1 MFSNMKRTPKKGEK
15 WSRDEMILVFNLYFK
30 LPYGKMDHRTAEV
43 KELAAIMG
51 RTDNSIAMRL
61 NNFASCDPMLQ
72 QRGIKSLG
80 DHKKQCQP
88 YWDEFFANREAL
100 VFESERILAEYQDTT
115 IEEKYQNEIIDIPEN
130 VVGTVRTYEV
140 KVRVNQ
146 SFFRKVVLANYNYK
160 CALTG
165 IDVPELLVASHI
177 IPWAKDENERLNPAN
192 GICLSSLYDKAFDC
206 GLISFSDE
214 GVVLFSNRI
223 ENNVGKDYYD
233 KYFGIIK
240 GMKLDSPMKYS
251 LNPHFLEWH
260 RDNIFGK
267 RL

>member
-1 MFSNMKRTPKKGEK
+1 MIIKPKKGER

-88 YWDEFFANREAL
+88 YWDEFFENRENL
-100 VFESERILAEYQDTT
+100 VFESEEILAKYQNSS
-115 IEEKYQNEIIDIPEN
+115 IEEKYKDDISDIPKDI
-130 VVGTVRTYEV
+130 VGSVKIREV
-140 KVRVNQ
+140 KTRVNQ
-146 SFFRKVVLANYNYK
+146 CFFRKTVLANYNYK
-160 CALTG
+160 CALTQ
-165 IDVPELLVASHI
+165 IDLPELLIASHI
-177 IPWAKDENERLNPAN
+177 IPWATNEKERLNPTN

-206 GLISFSDE
+206 GLISFSDS
-214 GVVLFSNRI
+214 GVVIFSNRL
-223 ENNVGKDYYD
+223 ENNIGKEYYD
-233 KYFGIIK
+233 KYFLPIK
-240 GMKLDSPMKYS
+240 GRNLERPMKYAI
-251 LNPHFLEWH
+251 NPLFLKWH
-260 RDNIFGK
+260 RDNIFNQIV
-267 RL
+267 

>member
-1 MFSNMKRTPKKGEK
+1 MITKPKKGER

-30 LPYGKMDHRTAEV
+30 LPYGKMDHRTPEV

-88 YWDEFFANREAL
+88 YWDEFFENRENL
-100 VFESERILAEYQDTT
+100 VFESEKILAKYQDLT
-115 IEEKYQNEIIDIPEN
+115 IEEKFKEEINDIPKDI
-130 VVGTVRTYEV
+130 VGTVKIQEV

-146 SFFRKVVLANYNYK
+146 YFFRKIVLSNYNYK
-160 CALTG
+160 CALTQ
-165 IDVPELLVASHI
+165 IDLSELLVASHI
-177 IPWAKDENERLNPAN
+177 IPWAENEKERLNPEN

-206 GLISFSDE
+206 GLISFTDK
-214 GVVLFSNRI
+214 GLVLFSNRLS
-223 ENNVGKDYYD
+223 NNVGKEYYN
-233 KYFGIIK
+233 KYFLPIK
-240 GMKLDSPMKYS
+240 GQCLDHPTKYPI
-251 LNPHFLEWH
+251 NPLFLEWH
-260 RDNIFGK
+260 RDNIFNK
-267 RL
+267 TV

>member
-1 MFSNMKRTPKKGEK
+1 MKRMPKKGEK

-30 LPYGKMDHRTAEV
+30 LPYGKMDHRTTEV

-100 VFESERILAEYQDTT
+100 VFESERILAEYQNMTL
-115 IEEKYQNEIIDIPEN
+115 EEKYKKEIIDIPKD
-130 VVGTVRTYEV
+130 VAGTVRISEV

-146 SFFRKVVLANYNYK
+146 SFFRKIVMANYNNK

-165 IDVPELLVASHI
+165 IDIPELLIASHI
-177 IPWAKDENERLNPAN
+177 IPWAKNEKERLNPAN
-192 GICLSSLYDKAFDC
+192 GICLSALYDKAFDC
-206 GLISFSDE
+206 GLIT
-214 GVVLFSNRI
+214 FSNDGI
-223 ENNVGKDYYD
+223 VQLSSHIKKNIGKNYYD
-233 KYFGIIK
+233 KYFEIIK
-240 GMKLDSPMKYS
+240 DRKLVSPTKYS
-251 LNPHFLEWH
+251 LNPLFLEWH
-260 RDNIFGK
+260 RDNIFDK
-267 RL
+267 IV